1 MENAMAF
8 WTHWRLRPKFTL
20 VAALALGMSLLP
32 ATLAVRDRWQAMD
45 TAERQAT
52 GVAPAGALLKLVRV
66 TQQHRGLSAA
76 MLAGNEAAQ
85 AKRQAVQQEVDQAL
99 DAAQAALQALQD
111 PALSQRF
118 TALREPWQPLV
129 QAVAAKSIDG
139 PASFGRHGAIVSAQ
153 LDLLRDVAQATGM
166 SMDAHP
172 ATHHAVNA
180 TLTDLPRLT
189 EALGQLRAQGA
200 TVLQKQAAA
209 PADKARMEALAAMAR
224 LFDRNARHALEQ
236 VGQADARMA
245 GALAAAREQAHVLAD
260 ESLALVQKAVLSS
273 ETLDHPSAAYFERQT
288 KSIDAQFA
296 LIDAAFAELKQALN
310 ERAGHDRRTLLLLA
324 GSMLVLGALSLG
336 LLAVL
341 IRSTIQGIDAALAVA
356 RTVAAGDLS
365 TRIEITRRDETGDL
379 LAALKTMND
388 SLVSLVG
395 HVRDGSEQIAT
406 GAGQIASGNAD
417 LSQRTEEQASNL
429 QQTAASM
436 EQLNA
441 SVRHNADSARQAAG
455 MAQGASGVA
464 RQGGADMAAVV
475 ATMQAISESSRRIGD
490 IIGVIDGIAFQTNIL
505 ALNAA
510 VEAARAGEHGRGFAV
525 VASEV
530 RSLAQRSAQAA
541 REIKSLIQSSSERVE
556 TGLRQVEGAG
566 STMEQIVAQVQR
578 VDALISEIGDST
590 QQQAGGIGQVGDA
603 IDQLDQVTQQNA
615 ALVEESAA
623 AADSLHQQA
632 TRLVQAV
639 GKFRLAAA

>member
-1 MENAMAF
+1 MAF

-20 VAALALGMSLLP
+20 VAVLALGMSALP
-32 ATLAVRDRWQAMD
+32 ATMAVRERWQVLD
-45 TAERQAT
+45 TARMEAT
-52 GVAPAGALLKLVRV
+52 GVAPAAELLKLLRV

-76 MLAGNEAAQ
+76 MLAGNAAAA
-85 AKRQAVQQEVDQAL
+85 AKRQAVQAEVEQAL
-99 DAAQAALQALQD
+99 GTAQAALQGLPD
-111 PALSQRF
+111 PALGQRLA
-118 TALREPWQPLV
+118 ALREQWSPLA
-129 QAVAAKSIDG
+129 QAIAAKSIEG
-139 PASFGRHGAIVSAQ
+139 PASFGRHGAIVEAQ
-153 LDLLRDVAQATGM
+153 LDLLRDVALATGM
-166 SMDAHP
+166 TLDAQP
-172 ATHHAVNA
+172 ETHHAVVA
-180 TLTDLPRLT
+180 TLSDLPRLT
-189 EALGQLRAQGA
+189 EALGQLRARGA
-200 TVLQKQAAA
+200 AVLQKQAAT
-209 PADKARMEALAAMAR
+209 PDDKARIEALASMAR
-224 LFDRNARHALEQ
+224 LFDRNARHAFEQ
-236 VGQADARMA
+236 LGRADAAMA
-245 GALAAAREQAHVLAD
+245 ATMAPARERAQALAD
-260 ESLALVQKAVLSS
+260 ESLALVQKALLAS
-273 ETLDHPSAAYFERQT
+273 EALDHPSAAYFERQT
-288 KSIDAQFA
+288 QAIDAQFA
-296 LIDAAFAELKQALN
+296 LIDAAFGEVRRELD
-310 ERAGHDRRTLLLLA
+310 ERVANSRNVLLLLA
-324 GSMLVLGALSLG
+324 GSMLVLGALSLA
-336 LLAVL
+336 LLAAV
-341 IRSTIQGIDAALAVA
+341 IRSTVQGIDAALHVA

-365 TRIEITRRDETGDL
+365 ATITVTSRDETGDL

-395 HVRDGSEQIAT
+395 QVRDSSEQIAT
-406 GAGQIASGNAD
+406 GAGQIATGNAD

-429 QQTAASM
+429 QQTSASM

-441 SVRHNADSARQAAG
+441 SVRHNADSARQATG
-455 MAQGASGVA
+455 MAQTASGVA

-475 ATMQAISESSRRIGD
+475 ATMQEISESSRRIGD

-541 REIKSLIQSSSERVE
+541 REIKGLIQSSSERVE
-556 TGLRQVEGAG
+556 TGMRQVSGAG
-566 STMEQIVAQVQR
+566 ATMEQIVAEVQR

-615 ALVEESAA
+615 ALVEQSAA

-639 GKFRLAAA
+639 GRFRLAPA

>member
-1 MENAMAF
+1 MAF

-20 VAALALGMSLLP
+20 VAALALGVSLLP
-32 ATLAVRDRWQAMD
+32 ATMAVRERWQAME
-45 TAERQAT
+45 TARQET
-52 GVAPAGALLKLVRV
+52 IGVAPAGALLKLLRV

-76 MLAGNEAAQ
+76 ALAGNAAAA
-85 AKRQAVQQEVDQAL
+85 AKRQAVQQEVDQAFG
-99 DAAQAALQALQD
+99 AAQAVLQALEQ
-111 PALSQRF
+111 PALSQRGA
-118 TALREPWQPLV
+118 ALLAQWQALS
-129 QAVAAKSIDG
+129 QAVAGKGIEA
-139 PASFGRHGAIVSAQ
+139 PASFSRHGTLVSAQ

-166 SMDAHP
+166 SLDAEP
-172 ATHHAVNA
+172 VTHHAISA
-180 TLTDLPRLT
+180 TLEDLPRLT
-189 EALGQLRAQGA
+189 EALGQLRARGA
-200 TVLQKQAAA
+200 TALQKQAAT
-209 PADKARMEALAAMAR
+209 PEDKARIEALATMAR
-224 LFDRNARHALEQ
+224 LFDQNARHAFEQ
-236 VGQADARMA
+236 LGRADARMA
-245 GALAAAREQAHVLAD
+245 AALNPARERAQALAE
-260 ESLALVQKAVLSS
+260 ESLALVQKAVLAS

-288 KSIDAQFA
+288 EAIDAQFA
-296 LIDAAFAELKQALN
+296 LIDATFGEVRQALD
-310 ERAGHDRRTLLLLA
+310 ERAAAARRALLLLV
-324 GSMLVLGALSLG
+324 GSMLALGALSLG
-336 LLAVL
+336 LLAAVT
-341 IRSTIQGIDAALAVA
+341 RSTIQGIDAALAVA

-395 HVRDGSEQIAT
+395 QVRDGSEQIAT

-464 RQGGADMAAVV
+464 RQGGQDMAAVV
-475 ATMQAISESSRRIGD
+475 ATMEAISESSRRIGD

-541 REIKSLIQSSSERVE
+541 REIKSLIASSSERVE
-556 TGLRQVEGAG
+556 TGMRQVAGAG
-566 STMEQIVAQVQR
+566 ATMEQIVAQVQR
-578 VDALISEIGDST
+578 VDALIGEIGEST
-590 QQQAGGIGQVGDA
+590 QQQATGIGQVGDA
-603 IDQLDQVTQQNA
+603 VDQLDQVTQQNA
-615 ALVEESAA
+615 ALVEQSAA

-632 TRLVQAV
+632 TRLVEAV
-639 GKFRLAAA
+639 GRFRLAAV